1 MRTIAPRPVPRRF
14 ATPRFSRRLTR
25 LVVLVAIS
33 LAGCGTE
40 EHSGTIGTRQWGS
53 YEVTVETRPWPPRPG
68 QNEVVVM
75 IVGDHH
81 QPIYDALVT
90 MRAQAT
96 SPWVQAIE
104 DGHVGVYRRAV
115 RFTADSQNNLQIQ
128 LQRGDERGTLDF
140 PVTMAAQR

>member
-1 MRTIAPRPVPRRF
+1 LRTIAPRQVRRRL
-14 ATPRFSRRLTR
+14 ATPRFSRRVTR
-25 LVVLVAIS
+25 LAVLFAIS
-33 LAGCGTE
+33 LAGCGSE

-53 YEVTVETRPWPPRPG
+53 YDVTVETRPWPPRAG

-115 RFTADSQNNLQIQ
+115 RFTADGQNNLQIQ
-128 LQRGDERGTLDF
+128 LQRGDERGVLDF
-140 PVTMAAQR
+140 PVTIAAQH